1 MPSQFINR
9 RGLRAASALALVL
22 GTGLTVPIAL
32 AGTAGAAALPATAAV
47 NEYGWQLTYT
57 AAVGQTNKVA
67 ITESYTSDRTGIVYV
82 IDDVLPV
89 SAGSGCV
96 HPVDT
101 DRTKVSCTVALV
113 DSQDPYAALQMDLGN
128 GNDTVIS
135 KNTTRQVYSYNRID
149 LGTGNDKV
157 TDNLGL
163 DGNDINGGPG
173 DDTIS
178 VGKLALV
185 VGGDGNDT
193 VYANGDY
200 IIAQGGKG
208 NDVIH
213 GGSDHQ
219 DLTGDDGN
227 DTLYGGPADDS
238 LYGGKGN
245 DVLYGNSGNDTLY
258 GNSGNDTLYGGPGR
272 DKLSGGP
279 GRNTLHQ
286 G

>member
-1 MPSQFINR
+1 MPSQFIHR
-9 RGLRAASALALVL
+9 RGLRAASTLALVF
-22 GTGLTVPIAL
+22 GTGLAGPIAL
-32 AGTAGAAALPATAAV
+32 AGTAGATTPSATAAV
-47 NEYGWQLTYT
+47 NAYGWQLTYT
-57 AAVGQTNKVA
+57 AAAGQTNKVA
-67 ITESYTSDRTGIVYV
+67 VTESYTGDRTGIVYV

-96 HPVDT
+96 HPVAA
-101 DRTKVSCTVALV
+101 DRTRVRCTVALV
-113 DSQDPYAALQMDLGN
+113 DSQDPYIALQMTLGD
-128 GNDTVIS
+128 GNDTVTS
-135 KNTTRQVYSYNRID
+135 KNNTGQVYSYNRID
-149 LGTGNDKV
+149 LGTGNDKA

-163 DGNDINGGPG
+163 DGNAISGGPG
-173 DDTIS
+173 NDTIS
-178 VGKLALV
+178 VGKLAIV
-185 VGGDGNDT
+185 GGGDGNDT
-193 VYANGDY
+193 LYASGDY

-213 GGSDHQ
+213 GGADHQ

-227 DTLYGGPADDS
+227 DTLYGGPAADT

-258 GNSGNDTLYGGPGR
+258 GNSGNDRLYGGPGR

-279 GRNTLHQ
+279 GRNVVHQ